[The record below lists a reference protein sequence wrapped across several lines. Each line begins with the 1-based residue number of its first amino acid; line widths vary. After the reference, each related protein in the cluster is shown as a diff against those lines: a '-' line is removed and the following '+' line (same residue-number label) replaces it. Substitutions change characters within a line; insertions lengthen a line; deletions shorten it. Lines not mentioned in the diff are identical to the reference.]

1 MKPFNENLL
10 ELRNE
15 RGLRQKDVADS
26 LAIAQPTYALYE
38 AGERKPSVSILI
50 RMAYYFGVTTDYLLG
65 LDDVRTHDETIMHA
79 LLEDRDNRIRKYR
92 MCLCNISNEIGDVL
106 NANNADSR

>member
-1 MKPFNENLL
+1 MTFGERLI
-10 ELRNE
+10 ELRKE
-15 RGLRQKDVADS
+15 KGFTQKYVANS
-26 LAIAQPTYALYE
+26 ISVAQPTYALYE
-38 AGERKPSVSILI
+38 TGERKPSVSILI

-65 LDDVRTHDETIMHA
+65 LDDIRTHDETIMHA

-106 NANNADSR
+106 NANQTQS

>member
-1 MKPFNENLL
+1 MKPFNEKLL

-15 RGLRQKDVADS
+15 RGLRQKDVADA

-38 AGERKPSVSILI
+38 AGKREPSFNMLI
-50 RMAYYFGVTTDYLLG
+50 RIACYFEVTTDYLLG
-65 LDDVRTHDETIMHA
+65 IDDVRTHDETIIHA
-79 LLEDRDNRIRKYR
+79 LLEDRDNRMRKYR

-106 NANNADSR
+106 NANNT